1 MVISQRV
8 SHCIKGMCEFPTL
21 RSLACPVGS
30 FCCGELSSL
39 QCFTHSTTFTR
50 SISPASS
57 CRSRRGLLPPFSWT
71 KISQRVRQQSLH
83 FECAMAAYLEEIPLV
98 VEVDAN
104 QVVGMDGESS
114 VLHGPES
121 SNHHGSDRI
130 PCAGVCPRRA
140 QGNPHHVKF
149 EQVVYL
155 RREHGKSLF
164 CANGL
169 QPPLMQIHL
178 EPDVLV
184 SIIPET

>member
-1 MVISQRV
+1 
-8 SHCIKGMCEFPTL
+8 
-21 RSLACPVGS
+21 
-30 FCCGELSSL
+30 
-39 QCFTHSTTFTR
+39 
-50 SISPASS
+50 
-57 CRSRRGLLPPFSWT
+57 
-71 KISQRVRQQSLH
+71 
-83 FECAMAAYLEEIPLV
+83 
-98 VEVDAN
+98 
-104 QVVGMDGESS
+104 
-114 VLHGPES
+114 
-121 SNHHGSDRI
+121 
-130 PCAGVCPRRA
+130 VCPRRA